1 MLSVLFL
8 SDHVIDNQNSEA
20 RDRIQSVMAIE
31 DQEEIINFC
40 KNNRVDIILIET
52 DSIKES
58 KFNELINHMRK
69 ECDHTKL
76 VYISDDLNSIISKV
90 SISKTDSMLSKNISY
105 SELVSS
111 LCFIKNDYRIFPTAK
126 VIKMRNYEKLRDLTA
141 RELEVLDGLC
151 KAYTRAEISEMLN
164 ISENT
169 LKSHIQNILN
179 KTGYKNV
186 LKLALDLVVKDDLD
200 GEE

>member
-76 VYISDDLNSIISKV
+76 VYISDDLNSILNKV

-169 LKSHIQNILN
+169 LKTHIQNILN

-186 LKLALDLVVKDDLD
+186 LKLALDLVVKDELD

>member
-8 SDHVIDNQNSEA
+8 SDHVIDNQNAEA
-20 RDRIQSVMAIE
+20 RDRIHSVMAIE

-40 KNNRVDIILIET
+40 KNNKVDIILMET

-76 VYISDDLNSIISKV
+76 VYISDDLNSILNKV

-169 LKSHIQNILN
+169 LKTHIQNILN

-186 LKLALDLVVKDDLD
+186 LKLALDLVVKDELD

>member
-40 KNNRVDIILIET
+40 KNNRVDIILMET

-169 LKSHIQNILN
+169 LKTHIQNILN

-186 LKLALDLVVKDDLD
+186 LKLALDLVVKDELD

>member
-40 KNNRVDIILIET
+40 KNNRVDIILMET

-76 VYISDDLNSIISKV
+76 VYISDDLNSILNKV

-169 LKSHIQNILN
+169 LKTHIQNILN

-186 LKLALDLVVKDDLD
+186 LKLALDLVVKDELD

>member
-1 MLSVLFL
+1 MT
-8 SDHVIDNQNSEA
+8 
-20 RDRIQSVMAIE
+20 IE

-40 KNNRVDIILIET
+40 KNNRVDIILMET

-76 VYISDDLNSIISKV
+76 VYISDDLNSILNKV

-169 LKSHIQNILN
+169 LKTHIQNTLN

-186 LKLALDLVVKDDLD
+186 LKLALDLVVKDELD

>member
-40 KNNRVDIILIET
+40 KNNKVDIILMET

-76 VYISDDLNSIISKV
+76 VYISDDLNSILNKV

-169 LKSHIQNILN
+169 LKTHIQNILN

-186 LKLALDLVVKDDLD
+186 LKLALDLVVKDELD

>member
-40 KNNRVDIILIET
+40 KNNRVDIILMET

-76 VYISDDLNSIISKV
+76 VYISNDLNSILNKV

-169 LKSHIQNILN
+169 LKTHIQNILN

-186 LKLALDLVVKDDLD
+186 LKLALDLVVKDELD